1 MRIYE
6 ILRCI
11 YVTCCD
17 LRWYLGCMIVSYF
30 AITRNDLDG
39 KKIWWNASKQQ
50 IFKRRDSIV
59 WVLITTI
66 VWCIVKYKNNVIYIP
81 FDFGRTWWRLFQK
94 RVVRTKFDIYVVLY
108 IHATASNVV
117 EILSFNIVGL
127 QYNDLCWCQVCK

>member
-1 MRIYE
+1 MRHQEKLRIYE

-17 LRWYLGCMIVSYF
+17 LRWYLRCMIVSYF

-50 IFKRRDSIV
+50 IVKRRDSIV

-66 VWCIVKYKNNVIYIP
+66 VWCIVKYKNIVIYIP
-81 FDFGRTWWRLFQK
+81 FYFGRTWWRLFQK
-94 RVVRTKFDIYVVLY
+94 RVVRTTFDIYVLLY
-108 IHATASNVV
+108 IYAPSTHAYTHVLR
-117 EILSFNIVGL
+117 LSL
-127 QYNDLCWCQVCK
+127 DLPYEKR